1 MSEPSNIIIL
11 VSSVT
16 ILLVSLYLATC
27 QKYQDGV
34 IGHLALA
41 GMSIASAVPIYE
53 AGSGMLYEFVPT
65 TALLYAAVAL
75 FLARHAYR
83 FRQQAKRGCV

>member
-1 MSEPSNIIIL
+1 MSEPSNVIIL

-65 TALLYAAVAL
+65 TTLLYAAVAL

-83 FRQQAKRGCV
+83 FRQHAKRGCV